1 MPLPRSDFPGPTT
14 SKSERSLIAE
24 TNFKSFAGQFLRL
37 TAGFGLVAGL
47 VEGLLLFGLR
57 QSGWLTWRLQNR
69 AYSYETLWIAPLADL
84 ALFTLAGVVFALV
97 AFPFRKRLPVGKIFW
112 FMFSFLCVF
121 DWLFIILFGKI
132 SLIAVLILAAGLSV
146 QVVNMLSK
154 REALVSQRLTRGLP
168 QLAGI
173 TLAIFI
179 IVQGGGWI
187 RERIGTAN
195 LPQAGSDAPN
205 VIVIVVDTLRA
216 DHLSAYGYERET
228 SPFLDSLA
236 AEGVRFENAISPSS
250 WTQPSHASMLTGRYT
265 YEHQAETK
273 PLDNRFATIGEAMQA
288 EGYRTG
294 AFSANT
300 LFFTRRQGFGRGFLH
315 FEDNYQSVPDA
326 FLNSSLYGF
335 LFDFYGLRK
344 VLNYEGA
351 PERKLASDVNA
362 SAVRWAERSDQPFL
376 LFINYFDVHDPYTP
390 PEPYR
395 SRFTSVPNPGGL
407 INGYVERYHPELTP
421 EQLQSEIDAYDG
433 SINYVDD
440 QIKALFGE
448 LEQRGLLENT
458 IVVVTADHGES
469 LGEHGLLQHSAS
481 LYRQEIHVPLIVW
494 GAGVPAGKE
503 IDTPV
508 STIALPSTILDLLGA
523 NDGTFPAQPLTL
535 LFDGNVPAGWAQ
547 PISEV
552 AQFEGAAEQNPT
564 TYGEMKSVIG
574 DDLQYIVHEE
584 FGDELYNWRSDPQE
598 TDNLSADPAL
608 ATALDAFKNYLKEL
622 VGDPIFKNP

>member
-1 MPLPRSDFPGPTT
+1 MT
-14 SKSERSLIAE
+14 AE
-24 TNFKSFAGQFLRL
+24 TNFNSFAGKFLRL
-37 TAGFGLVAGL
+37 AAGFGLIAGL
-47 VEGLLLFGLR
+47 VEGLLLFGLHQR
-57 QSGWLTWRLQNR
+57 GWLTWRLQNR
-69 AYSYETLWIAPLADL
+69 AYWYETLWIAPLVDL
-84 ALFTLAGVVFALV
+84 LLFTLAGAVFALV
-97 AFPFRKRLPVGKIFW
+97 AFPFRKKLPVEKIFW
-112 FMFSFLCVF
+112 FVFGFLCVF
-121 DWLFIILFGKI
+121 DWLFIVLFGKI

-146 QVVNMLSK
+146 QVLTMLSK
-154 REALVSQRLTRGLP
+154 REALVSQHLQHGLP
-168 QLAGI
+168 WLAGATFLLLI
-173 TLAIFI
+173 V
-179 IVQGGGWI
+179 VQGGGWI
-187 RERIGTAN
+187 RERLGTSN
-195 LPQAGSDAPN
+195 LPQAGAEAPN

-228 SPFLDSLA
+228 SPFIDSLA
-236 AEGVRFENAISPSS
+236 VQGVRFDNAISPSS

-273 PLDNRFATIGEAMQA
+273 PLDDRFATIGEAMQA
-288 EGYRTG
+288 NGYRTG

-300 LFFTRRQGFGRGFLH
+300 LFFTRRQGFGRGFLR
-315 FEDNYQSVPDA
+315 FEDNYHSAPDA

-344 VLNYEGA
+344 VLNYEGT
-351 PERKLASDVNA
+351 PGRKFASDINA
-362 SAVRWAERSDQPFL
+362 SVVHWAEQGDAPFFA
-376 LFINYFDVHDPYTP
+376 FINYFDVHDPYTP

-395 SRFTSVPNPGGL
+395 SQFASVPNPGGL

-433 SINYVDD
+433 SIAYVDA
-440 QIKALFGE
+440 QVKALFGE
-448 LEQRGLLENT
+448 LEQQGLLENT
-458 IVVVTADHGES
+458 IVIITSDHGES

-494 GAGVPAGKE
+494 GAGVPAGKV
-503 IDTPV
+503 INTPV

-523 NDGTFPAQPLTL
+523 NDGTFPAQSLTL

>member
-1 MPLPRSDFPGPTT
+1 M
-14 SKSERSLIAE
+14 A
-24 TNFKSFAGQFLRL
+24 AGL
-37 TAGFGLVAGL
+37 GLVAGL
-47 VEGLLLFGLR
+47 VEGLLLFGLHR
-57 QSGWLTWRLQNR
+57 LGWLTWRLQNR
-69 AYSYETLWIAPLADL
+69 AYWYETLWIAPLVDL
-84 ALFTLAGVVFALV
+84 LLFTLAGAVFALV
-97 AFPFRKRLPVGKIFW
+97 TFPFRKRLPVTNAFW
-112 FMFSFLCVF
+112 FVFSFLCMF

-132 SLIAVLILAAGLSV
+132 SLVAVLILAAGLSV
-146 QVVNMLSK
+146 QVVSMLSE
-154 REALVSQRLTRGLP
+154 REALVSQRLMRGLL

-173 TLAIFI
+173 TLAILF

-187 RERIGTAN
+187 RERIGTAK
-195 LPQAGSDAPN
+195 LPQARSEAPN

-216 DHLSAYGYERET
+216 DHLSAYGYERQT
-228 SPFLDSLA
+228 SPFIDSLA

-273 PLDNRFATIGEAMQA
+273 PLDDRFTTLGEAMQA
-288 EGYRTG
+288 DGYRTG
-294 AFSANT
+294 AFSGNT

-351 PERKLASDVNA
+351 PERKLAADINV
-362 SAVRWAERSDQPFL
+362 SALRWAERSGKPFL

-395 SRFTSVPNPGGL
+395 SRFASVSNPGGL

-433 SINYVDD
+433 SIAYVDD
-440 QIKALFGE
+440 QIKALFSG
-448 LEQRGLLENT
+448 LEQRGELENT
-458 IVVVTADHGES
+458 IVIITSDHGES

-494 GAGVPAGKE
+494 GAGVPAGKVL
-503 IDTPV
+503 DTPI

-535 LFDGNVPAGWAQ
+535 LFDGNVPTDWAQ

-552 AQFEGAAEQNPT
+552 AQFAGAAEQNPT
-564 TYGEMKSVIG
+564 THGEMKSVVG
-574 DDLQYIVHEE
+574 TEFQYIVHEK
-584 FGDELYNWRSDPQE
+584 FGEELYNWQ
-598 TDNLSADPAL
+598 TDPAETRNL
-608 ATALDAFKNYLKEL
+608 ANEPANRTVAEAFQSYLTQMIGEL
-622 VGDPIFKNP
+622 FKHP